1 MTQVQITYW
10 QEFPALVTAQEGRRN
25 RARVELAPRFQAA
38 IDEAAMRLGLSGTD
52 AYLEQWRRSD
62 WTDADGTPED
72 VARQVAAQL
81 EADYPPSR
89 IRAMLAAIE
98 P

>member
-25 RARVELAPRFQAA
+25 RARVELPARFQVA

-62 WTDADGTPED
+62 WTDADGAPEE
-72 VARQVAAQL
+72 VAQQVAAQL
-81 EADYPPSR
+81 EANYPPSR
-89 IRAMLAAIE
+89 IRAMLDAIQA
-98 P
+98 